1 MPKGCKTYYEQEVE
15 RIFAHAQLAQKPYL
29 QLRRSKQFMQTNYP
43 KKISIT
49 QIAEAAFLSS
59 SHYIRMFKQVYGIT
73 PRQYLRDLRISK
85 AKQLLQDGSSATRA
99 CFEVGYESLTMF
111 STAFKRATGVSPKK
125 YQKMNLRNLE

>member
-1 MPKGCKTYYEQEVE
+1 MPKHGKTYYEQEVE
-15 RIFAHAQLAQKPYL
+15 RIFAHAQLAQKPYT
-29 QLRRSKQFMQTNYP
+29 QLRRSKQFMQTHYA
-43 KKISIT
+43 KKISTT
-49 QIAEAAFLSS
+49 QIAEVAFLSP

-85 AKQLLQDGSSATRA
+85 GKQLLQDGNSVTRT

-111 STAFKRATGVSPKK
+111 STAFKRATGFSPKK